1 MPISLPPSWDLEAML
16 ERVVALAEQAAVGVC
31 QIYRR
36 HFTVD
41 YKEDKSPL
49 TEADL
54 FAHEMIREGLLRI
67 TPQLP
72 MLSEES
78 GDISFEERKAWETYW
93 LVDPLDGTREFI
105 NKRDDFTVN
114 IALIH
119 RHRPVLGVVYVP
131 VMQTCYVAALGK
143 GARKRTAKGDEHTIQ
158 ARNNAQGEPVIAV
171 SISHTGAT
179 TEKFLGEIG
188 KHSLIRRGSLL
199 KCCLIAE
206 GKADFYPRFGKTGE
220 WDTAAGQCILE
231 EAGGTLT
238 DFSGAPLRYNTRQ
251 SLINPP
257 FVACGPAAPNWQE
270 AMKRMN
276 GIRPDRST

>member
-1 MPISLPPSWDLEAML
+1 MSISLPPLLDLEAML
-16 ERVVALAEQAAVGVC
+16 GHVLPLAETAAVGIRR
-31 QIYRR
+31 IYRR
-36 HFTVD
+36 NFKVD

-54 FAHEMIREGLLRI
+54 FAHETIQRGLTQT

-72 MLSEES
+72 ILSEES
-78 GDISFEERKAWETYW
+78 ADISFTQRSTWETYW

-119 RHRPVLGVVYVP
+119 RHRTILGVVYVP
-131 VMQTCYVAALGK
+131 MTQVCYMATLGG
-143 GARKRTAKGDEHTIQ
+143 GARKRTAEGNVTTIR
-158 ARNNAQGEPVIAV
+158 ARDNAQGVPKIAV
-171 SISHTGAT
+171 SASYTGGT
-179 TEKFLGEIG
+179 TERFLHRIG
-188 KHSLIRRGSLL
+188 KHKLVRRGSLL

-206 GKADFYPRFGKTGE
+206 GKVDFYPRFGKTGE

-238 DFSGAPLRYNTRQ
+238 DLSGTPLRYNTKQ

-257 FVACGPAAPNWQE
+257 FVACGPAAPDWQ
-270 AMKRMN
+270 AH
-276 GIRPDRST
+276 ILPTSDQ

>member
-1 MPISLPPSWDLEAML
+1 MPIPLPPSLDLETL
-16 ERVVALAEQAAVGVC
+16 LGHVVAIAEKAAVGVC
-31 QIYRR
+31 RIYRR
-36 HFTVD
+36 NFTVD
-41 YKEDKSPL
+41 YKDDKSPL

-54 FAHEMIREGLLRI
+54 FAHEMIQERLTQI

-72 MLSEES
+72 ILSEES
-78 GDISFEERKAWETYW
+78 GDISFEERATWETYW

-119 RHRPVLGVVYVP
+119 RHRSVLGVVYVP
-131 VMQTCYVAALGK
+131 VMQTCYMATFGK
-143 GARKRTAKGDEHTIQ
+143 GARKRTAEGEEHTIR
-158 ARNNAQGEPVIAV
+158 ARDSARDDGPVIAV

-188 KHSLIRRGSLL
+188 RHSLVRRGSLL

-206 GKADFYPRFGKTGE
+206 GNADFYPRFGKTGE

-231 EAGGTLT
+231 ESGGALT

-257 FVACGPAAPNWQE
+257 FVACGPAAPDWQE
-270 AMKRMN
+270 AMQRIDGIKR
-276 GIRPDRST
+276 D